1 MEGGIPTDS
10 YCKSS
15 ILPISPFG
23 KRHLAPHV
31 RARPIEDFMG
41 MAMLGCIEVVVVM
54 GMGYETVVGVAGD
67 CCHFDESLCGRE
79 GCLSIDWKI
88 RWGLR

>member
-31 RARPIEDFMG
+31 RARSIEDFMG
-41 MAMLGCIEVVVVM
+41 MAMLGCIEVVVVV
-54 GMGYETVVGVAGD
+54 GMGYETVVGVVGD
-67 CCHFDESLCGRE
+67 CCHFDRSLCGRE
-79 GCLSIDWKI
+79 GCLSID
-88 RWGLR
+88 